1 MTASGNIVR
10 RSRPGQSL
18 GFTVTEL
25 MVVIAIIAVI
35 VAILVPTLSKVRSR
49 ARTVQCLANQRQIAL
64 ATYSYAMSNASR
76 LVSPRTDTNG
86 TAFIDGANQQ
96 MGPLGWKHTWVN
108 AQDTGSTNQFVVYS
122 GGRKYETPLAITS
135 GALFP
140 YIGDIKVYI
149 SPDEPTNPSAGAVSG
164 EKTRIR
170 SYSLNACLGTTR
182 PDELPEF
189 DDDFTAISLGT
200 PAPQLSQYNTTTI
213 GTIKSPQRMMCT
225 IVEDDSVDYNNQ
237 GWLVVPQTPNWID
250 WPAAWRPDAITLS
263 YVDGSTE
270 TYEIKVRGLINAWDT
285 FGHRFQ
291 QPTSVNSANPNDP
304 GDPVSADWKFF
315 RDRLNPSV
323 IPNSTYLFGGQ

>member
-189 DDDFTAISLGT
+189 DDDFTANMFGT
-200 PAPQLSQYNTTTI
+200 APQLSQYNTTTI

-250 WPAAWRPDAITLS
+250 WPAAWRPDAITIS

-270 TYEIKVRGLINAWDT
+270 PYELANKTLPNSWDT
-285 FGHRFQ
+285 NGHRWQ
-291 QPTSVNSANPNDP
+291 QPPDAAAGFAV
-304 GDPVSADWKFF
+304 DWKFF

>member
-25 MVVIAIIAVI
+25 MVVIAIIAII

-49 ARTVQCLANQRQIAL
+49 ARTVQCLTNQRQIAL
-64 ATYSYAMSNASR
+64 AIYSYATSNASR
-76 LVSPRTDTNG
+76 LVSPRTDSNG

-96 MGPLGWKHTWVN
+96 MGSLGWTHSWVRAYN
-108 AQDTGSTNQFVVYS
+108 GVGHIGVVGNGANQF
-122 GGRKYETPLAITS
+122 ETPASITS
-135 GALFP
+135 GVLFP

-189 DDDFTAISLGT
+189 DDDFTANMFGT
-200 PAPQLSQYNTTTI
+200 APQLSQYNTTTI

-250 WPAAWRPDAITLS
+250 WPAAWRPDAITIS

-270 TYEIKVRGLINAWDT
+270 PYELANKTLPNSWET
-285 FGHRFQ
+285 NGHRWQ
-291 QPTSVNSANPNDP
+291 QPPDA
-304 GDPVSADWKFF
+304 AAEFAIDWKFF
-315 RDRLNPSV
+315 RDRLNPSI

>member
-25 MVVIAIIAVI
+25 MVVIAIIALI

-64 ATYSYAMSNASR
+64 AIYSYAMSNASR

-140 YIGDIKVYI
+140 YVGDIKVYI

-189 DDDFTAISLGT
+189 DDDFTANMFGT
-200 PAPQLSQYNTTTI
+200 APQLSQYNTTTI

-250 WPAAWRPDAITLS
+250 WPAAWRPDAITIS

-270 TYEIKVRGLINAWDT
+270 PYELANKTLPNSWDT
-285 FGHRFQ
+285 NGHRWQ
-291 QPTSVNSANPNDP
+291 QPPDAAAGFAV
-304 GDPVSADWKFF
+304 DWKFF

>member
-1 MTASGNIVR
+1 MTATGTIAR
-10 RSRPGQSL
+10 RAPAMPRR

-25 MVVIAIIAVI
+25 MVVIGIIAII

-49 ARTVQCLANQRQIAL
+49 ARTVGCLANQRQIAL
-64 ATYSYAMSNASR
+64 ATSSYAMANASR

-108 AQDTGSTNQFVVYS
+108 AQDTGSTNQYVVYS

-140 YIGDIKVYI
+140 YVGDIKVYI

-164 EKTRIR
+164 VNTRIR

-189 DDDFTAISLGT
+189 DDDFTANMFGT
-200 PAPQLSQYNTTTI
+200 APQLAQYNTTTI
-213 GTIKSPQRMMCT
+213 GTIKKPQRMMCT

-250 WPAAWRPDAITLS
+250 WPAAWRPDAITIS
-263 YVDGSTE
+263 YADGSTE
-270 TYEIKVRGLINAWDT
+270 TYELSNKSLPNSWDT
-285 FGHRFQ
+285 NGHRWQ
-291 QPTSVNSANPNDP
+291 QPPDAAAGFAV
-304 GDPVSADWKFF
+304 DWKFF
-315 RDRLNPSV
+315 RDRLNPNV

>member
-1 MTASGNIVR
+1 MTATGTIVR
-10 RSRPGQSL
+10 RPRPGLSP